1 VNAENILFYF
11 VPPIVGAV
19 IGLFTNWLAIKML
32 FRPLT
37 EKRILGLRVPFTPGM
52 LPRERGRMARSM
64 AETVATDLLD
74 DKTLTNRLRSP
85 GFKDSIRLAALE
97 FGQRALEARP
107 SEIAEGFDRNLFNL
121 ARESTLKALAG
132 LSTSEA
138 FTTAVI
144 AGSSSAVQN
153 ARELGLAELVPP
165 AFVSSLSGAVST
177 KSAVDKISSS
187 IADAVM
193 AALDRA
199 AAEGKS
205 VSSLF
210 DVEMLGSFTTR
221 IVDRSYPAFLDAV
234 SGILGDK
241 EVTASMEKIGVKI
254 IKRTFERFN
263 SVQRFF
269 MSLGQ
274 YDKAIMES
282 MPATIAD
289 FAESARVMLAEAAT
303 RKAIIKRI
311 SQAVVGFVK
320 KPLADMEFLSVPGSR
335 EAAHNGLVLVL
346 SEVLSGIQPESIDHF
361 GQDVMSTFTV
371 GEILDALPGLSD
383 RIGPA
388 IAAWLSH
395 LLGNGIDGQTAG
407 GKVAASFFSAFASSF
422 KAGTAEVPLGKT
434 VLINGEALAEFAR
447 AASDGLSELAAVESA
462 GLLRS
467 LDIRSLVVEKID
479 SLDMIQVEKM
489 LLRVI
494 DRELGAITILGG
506 VLGAV
511 IGMLQT
517 AFMLFR

>member
-1 VNAENILFYF
+1 MNAENLLVYI
-11 VPPIVGAV
+11 VPPVVGAV

-85 GFKDSIRLAALE
+85 GFKNSIRVAALE

-107 SEIAEGFDRNLFNL
+107 SEIADGFDRNLFNL

-132 LSTSEA
+132 LSTSDA
-138 FTTAVI
+138 FTAAVN
-144 AGSSSAVQN
+144 AGSLSALQN
-153 ARELGLAELVPP
+153 ARDLDLAELIPP
-165 AFVSSLSGAVST
+165 ALISSMSGAVSA
-177 KSAVDKISSS
+177 KSAIQKISSA

-199 AAEGKS
+199 AAEGKT
-205 VSSLF
+205 VSSLV
-210 DVEMLGSFTTR
+210 DADLLGSFTTR
-221 IVDRSYPAFLDAV
+221 VVGSSYPAFLDAV
-234 SGILGDK
+234 TGILGDK

-289 FAESARVMLAEAAT
+289 FAESARVMLAEEAT

-311 SQAVVGFVK
+311 SQTVVSFAK
-320 KPLADMEFLSVPGSR
+320 KPLGDMDFISAPGAR
-335 EAAHNGLVLVL
+335 EGARNGLAKVL
-346 SEVLSGIQPESIDHF
+346 SEILSGIQPESIDHF
-361 GQDVMSTFTV
+361 GQDILSAFTI

-388 IAAWLSH
+388 IASWLSH
-395 LLGNGIDGQTAG
+395 LLGNGIDRQTAG

-434 VLINGEALAEFAR
+434 VLINDEALAEFAR

-494 DRELGAITILGG
+494 DRELGAITVLGG

-517 AFMLFR
+517 VFMLFR